1 MTRINELKRK
11 DREQFFIE
19 IIEQH
24 GVDHA
29 ISCVRDNDRLSS
41 CLTFHKTCNE
51 SYWRNLYANGYPK
64 EVEMTM
70 REIEAM
76 LYLQPNTLK
85 IIPF

>member
-1 MTRINELKRK
+1 MIRINELKRK
-11 DREQFFIE
+11 DREQFFSE

-41 CLTFHKTCNE
+41 CLVFHKTGNE
-51 SYWRNLYANGYPK
+51 SYWVNLYANGYPR

-70 REIEAM
+70 REIEEK
-76 LYLQPNTLK
+76 LNLVPGTLK
-85 IIPF
+85 ILPF